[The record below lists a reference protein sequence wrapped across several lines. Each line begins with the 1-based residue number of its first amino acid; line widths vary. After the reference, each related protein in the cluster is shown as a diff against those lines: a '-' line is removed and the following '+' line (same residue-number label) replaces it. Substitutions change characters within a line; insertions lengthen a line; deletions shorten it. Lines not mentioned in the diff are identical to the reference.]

1 LQKTEQEKGI
11 QFLRNTGSGRVEE
24 MLKAG
29 YFDPAHQTMRVD
41 GPPVMN
47 GTGDFSTSRPMLAL
61 SFATDSRGRSITVEE
76 AGTTR
81 PVAAWPSAFVQGLAM
96 CALPRRQLLY
106 AAWNKPTPVVG
117 WPTLLNR

>member
-1 LQKTEQEKGI
+1 
-11 QFLRNTGSGRVEE
+11 

-29 YFDPAHQTMRVD
+29 YFDPAHQTMRVG

-61 SFATDSRGRSITVEE
+61 SFVTDSRGSSITVQE

-81 PVAAWPSAFVQGLAM
+81 PVAA
-96 CALPRRQLLY
+96 
-106 AAWNKPTPVVG
+106 AA
-117 WPTLLNR
+117 